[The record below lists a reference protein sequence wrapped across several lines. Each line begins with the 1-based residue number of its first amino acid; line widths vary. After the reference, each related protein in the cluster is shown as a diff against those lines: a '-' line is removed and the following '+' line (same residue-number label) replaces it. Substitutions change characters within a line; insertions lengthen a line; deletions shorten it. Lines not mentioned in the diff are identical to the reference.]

1 MTVFAKP
8 LDMCEKPIIV
18 NNSPY
23 VRGSSRS
30 ESRVDLP
37 GEDYQM
43 PSLTQSVKGVMYLV
57 LSVIILLTLGVTSII
72 VMLRQYKSGYN
83 NYQAFCH
90 IPVPRD
96 FTERMSEGKFRSL
109 PIVWSSKPVLQVVST
124 MDEPDSDEFMDML
137 DEELDIGTSVEKIS
151 VVDHGRRF
159 QFVHDF
165 ADNITGIVDDDRC
178 FIFDME
184 PDFVLPPELLITGLT
199 GGEQFDISKVRTRLR
214 AALPAVVDI
223 SNTTE
228 SLAEA
233 CFSRPTYRVYRA
245 DNEDGYAIEKRSTDQ
260 QPHDYIQFSGKHV
273 QEIKIDNIAEILQYE
288 QSIKKI

>member
-8 LDMCEKPIIV
+8 IDICEKPIIV
-18 NNSPY
+18 NSPY
-23 VRGSSRS
+23 IRGSSRS
-30 ESRVDLP
+30 ESRVDIP

-96 FTERMSEGKFRSL
+96 FTERMSEGKFRAL
-109 PIVWSSKPVLQVVST
+109 PIIWSSKPVLQVVST

-137 DEELDIGTSVEKIS
+137 DEELDIGDSVEKIA

-165 ADNITGIVDDDRC
+165 ADNITGIVDEDRC
-178 FIFDME
+178 FILDLE
-184 PDFVLPPELLITGLT
+184 PDFVLPPDILITGLT
-199 GGEQFDISKVRTRLR
+199 AGEQFDVSKVRTHLR
-214 AALPAVVDI
+214 AALPAIVDLA
-223 SNTTE
+223 NTTQR
-228 SLAEA
+228 LAET
-233 CFSRPTYRVYRA
+233 CYSRPTYRVYRS
-245 DNEDGYAIEKRSTDQ
+245 DDDDDAIEKRSTDP

-273 QEIKIDNIAEILQYE
+273 QEIKIDNIGEIMQYE